1 MPGSM
6 AGKLYVHHERA
17 SVFSTWKALQA
28 AARYSNI
35 GKTAGE
41 LIAWLEA
48 QDTFTL
54 HRPVRKI
61 FPRNP
66 YSVNIMGTWEC
77 DLVYEQGSENIT
89 MGSSIYLA
97 L

>member
-1 MPGSM
+1 L
-6 AGKLYVHHERA
+6 KQLH
-17 SVFSTWKALQA
+17 A
-28 AARYSNI
+28 AATDSKIRN
-35 GKTAGE
+35 TAGE
-41 LIAWLEA
+41 LTAWLEA
-48 QDTFTL
+48 HEAFNL
-54 HRPVRKI
+54 NRPVRKRI
-61 FPRNP
+61 PRNP